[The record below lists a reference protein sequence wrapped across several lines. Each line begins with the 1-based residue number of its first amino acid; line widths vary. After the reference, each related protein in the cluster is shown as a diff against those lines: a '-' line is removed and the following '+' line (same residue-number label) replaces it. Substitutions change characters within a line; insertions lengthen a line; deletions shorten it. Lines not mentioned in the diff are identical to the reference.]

1 MRNKH
6 NITIVGA
13 GSTRTPALVGS
24 IVDYKESFEINKLVF
39 YDVNFDR
46 MNKMEAYM
54 RLVLKQET
62 PDAEV
67 IFTTDK
73 EVAYQDADAILVQ
86 MRAGNTEMRSLDE
99 KIPLKHDLVGQ
110 ETCGPG
116 GFAYGMRSIG
126 AMIEM
131 VEDIRAINKDT
142 WILNYT
148 NPAAIV
154 ALALDRVFPDDK
166 KILNL
171 CDQPYS
177 MMRSFAKILDKP
189 QASLK
194 TTYFGLNHFGW
205 FVEIEDYEGNS
216 YYDELKSYLTEHEFK
231 PYNAEQRSQSW
242 LETYKRVNKYLQFFP
257 EYIPNTYL
265 QYYFFP
271 EEIVEESDI
280 NYTRAD
286 EARDSREVEVFDLC
300 KKAEGRDT
308 LGDLEILTGS
318 VFGNLMIEAADSI
331 LNDLGNEFVIMV
343 KNNGIIEN
351 FPQDAIVEVAG
362 TLNRTGAHP
371 YVYGEIKPFY
381 KGLMEGQYAY
391 ELLTVEAFL
400 EKDYTKA
407 LEALTL
413 NRTIVDPQKAK
424 AVLDDLLEANKD
436 YWTLERKSL

>member
-1 MRNKH
+1 MLKKH

-13 GSTRTPALVGS
+13 GSSRTPALVGS
-24 IVDYKESFEINKLVF
+24 MVEYKERFKMKRLVF
-39 YDVNFDR
+39 YDIEETR
-46 MNKMEAYM
+46 MGKMEAYI
-54 RLVLKQET
+54 RLVLKQEI
-62 PDAEV
+62 PDLEV

-73 EVAYQDADAILVQ
+73 NIAYVDTDAVLVQ
-86 MRAGNTEMRSLDE
+86 MRAGFTEMRSADE
-99 KIPLKHDLVGQ
+99 KIPLKHGLVGQ

-131 VEDIRAINKDT
+131 VNEVRTLNKDA

-154 ALALDRVFPDDK
+154 ALALDKVFPKDK

-177 MMRSFAKILDKP
+177 MMRSFAKILGKD
-189 QASLK
+189 QHDLK

-205 FVEIEDYEGNS
+205 FTDVTDYDGNS
-216 YYDELKSYLTEHEFK
+216 YYDELHDYLSNHEFK

-242 LETYKRVNKYLQFFP
+242 LETYRRVNKYLQFFP

-271 EEIVEESDI
+271 EEIVEESDPD
-280 NYTRAD
+280 YTRTD
-286 EARDSREVEVFDLC
+286 EARDSREKDVFELVAQ
-300 KKAEGRDT
+300 AEGKDT
-308 LGDLEILTGS
+308 LGDLEILKGS
-318 VFGNLMIEAADSI
+318 VFGSLMIEVAESI
-331 LNDLGNEFVIMV
+331 LYDLNNEFVILV
-343 KNNGIIEN
+343 RNNELIPNI
-351 FPQDAIVEVAG
+351 PSDAIVELSG
-362 TLNRTGAHP
+362 TLGADGP
-371 YVYGEIKPFY
+371 KAYPYGEVKPFY

-391 ELLTVEAFL
+391 EKLTVEAFL
-400 EKDYTKA
+400 DKDYTKA
-407 LEALTL
+407 LQALTL

-424 AVLDDLLEANKD
+424 AVLDELMEANKE
-436 YWTLERKSL
+436 YWYLEKK